1 VPVYGSQIES
11 RRDAVPV
18 NHTTQSIASLDLTA
32 APFRH
37 RWRCR
42 FRRRQTQRPI
52 WTMSVVVIN
61 EDAKGLVE
69 MRAIEDQQPIETLR
83 ADGPHQSLGH
93 PVRLRRAKRCANDL
107 DPSLR
112 NILRAPID
120 SSVAGGAA
128 P

>member
-1 VPVYGSQIES
+1 M
-11 RRDAVPV
+11 
-18 NHTTQSIASLDLTA
+18 
-32 APFRH
+32 
-37 RWRCR
+37 
-42 FRRRQTQRPI
+42 
-52 WTMSVVVIN
+52 WTMSGVVIT
-61 EDAKGLVE
+61 EDAKDLVE